1 MTDSG
6 SEMLDRDWVMKQKRR
21 KLPSILDLL
30 DQKGD
35 SSAAAI
41 DSSDKPTKHQ
51 LKVGPTPERTS
62 KRKGQSLPENN
73 SLAFGSPECTS
84 SDKLTNQQPSID
96 LTPEGTSSKR
106 KGHDGVTSISLTSFL
121 FQISSLFYICLLF

>member
-21 KLPSILDLL
+21 KLPSILDSL
-30 DQKGD
+30 DQKED

-41 DSSDKPTKHQ
+41 DSPDKPTKHQ
-51 LKVGPTPERTS
+51 LKAGPTPERTS

-73 SLAFGSPECTS
+73 SLAFGSPEHTS
-84 SDKLTNQQPSID
+84 SDKLTNQQPSVD
-96 LTPEGTSSKR
+96 LTPEGNSSKR
-106 KGHDGVTSISLTSFL
+106 KGHDGVTSFSLTSVL
-121 FQISSLFYICLLF
+121 FQIFSVFYICLLF